1 MPVPIHIFTDLT
13 LCLANESL
21 GESARVNRKA
31 PTSLAFT
38 RGDMSAR
45 RVVVVME

>member
-1 MPVPIHIFTDLT
+1 MNPW
-13 LCLANESL
+13 ANPPATTVIDS
-21 GESARVNRKA
+21 KA

-38 RGDMSAR
+38 RGDMSER